1 MADWNDVRRI
11 CAGLPGTAEQRSGQG
26 HLGWTVGRR
35 RFAWERPLR
44 KADLAHLG
52 DGAPDG
58 PVLGVHTGDLTGKDA
73 YLEELPRL
81 CFTTPHFDG
90 YPAVLV
96 RLGDATAA
104 ELEELLS
111 GIWLLH
117 APRALTREYLG
128 RAD

>member
-1 MADWNDVRRI
+1 MADWDDVRRI
-11 CAGLPGTAEQRSGQG
+11 CAGLPGTGEERSGQG

-44 KADLAHLG
+44 RADLAFLG
-52 DGAPDG
+52 DAAPAG
-58 PVLGVHTGDLTGKDA
+58 PVLAVHTRDLTVKDA
-73 YLEELPRL
+73 HLAEFPEL

-96 RLGDATAA
+96 RLADARPGD
-104 ELEELLS
+104 LEELLS

-117 APRALTREYLG
+117 APRALAREHLDG
-128 RAD
+128 SG